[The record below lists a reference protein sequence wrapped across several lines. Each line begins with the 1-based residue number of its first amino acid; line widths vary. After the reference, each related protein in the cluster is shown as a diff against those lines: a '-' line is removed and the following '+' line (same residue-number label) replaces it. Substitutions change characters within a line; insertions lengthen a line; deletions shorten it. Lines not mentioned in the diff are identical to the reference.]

1 MRLKAASA
9 LILATLLIAG
19 CARNP
24 ATGKMEMSSTGLGAT
39 IGALGGAAVGAVADD
54 GRGALIGAGI
64 GALAGGAVGAYMDRQ
79 EAELRNDLAGSGV
92 GVSRQGDNIVLTM
105 PSNVTFDFD
114 STRIRGEFQGTL
126 TDVARTLGDYEQTY
140 VDVVG
145 HTDSTGST
153 TYNQGLSERRARSVA
168 DYISA
173 RGVIPPRINIG
184 GYGETQPIASNAYEA
199 GRQQNRRVE
208 IYIRPYTG

>member
-1 MRLKAASA
+1 MV
-9 LILATLLIAG
+9 
-19 CARNP
+19 
-24 ATGKMEMSSTGLGAT
+24 LGEPE
-39 IGALGGAAVGAVADD
+39 
-54 GRGALIGAGI
+54 
-64 GALAGGAVGAYMDRQ
+64 AGGAVGAYMDRQ
-79 EAELRNDLAGSGV
+79 EAELRQELAGSGV
-92 GVSRQGDNIVLTM
+92 GVSRQGDNIVLNM

-126 TDVARTLGDYEQTY
+126 SEVSQTLAEYEQTY

-168 DYISA
+168 DYIST
-173 RGVIPPRINIG
+173 RGVIRPRINIG
-184 GYGETQPIASNAYEA
+184 GYGETQPIASNANEA

-208 IYIRPYTG
+208 IFIRPYTG

>member
-1 MRLKAASA
+1 MRLKTVSV
-9 LILATLLIAG
+9 LIVAGVLVAG

-24 ATGKMEMSSTGLGAT
+24 TTGQMEMTKTGLGAT
-39 IGALGGAAVGAVADD
+39 LGAFGGAAIGAITNDR
-54 GRGALIGAGI
+54 RGALIGAGI

-79 EAELRNDLAGSGV
+79 EAELRQDLAGTGV
-92 GVSRQGDNIVLTM
+92 GVARQGDNIVLNM
-105 PSNVTFDFD
+105 PSNVTFAFD
-114 STRIRGEFQGTL
+114 SSAIRPEFQGTL
-126 TDVARTLGDYEQTY
+126 GEVGQTLAQYEQTY

-145 HTDSTGST
+145 HTDSTGPED
-153 TYNQGLSERRARSVA
+153 YNQSLSERRARSVA

-184 GYGETQPIASNAYEA
+184 GYGETQPIADNATNS

-208 IYIRPYTG
+208 IYIRPHTG

>member
-9 LILATLLIAG
+9 LILSSLMIAS
-19 CARNP
+19 CVRNP
-24 ATGKMEMSSTGLGAT
+24 DTGNMEMSRTGLGAT
-39 IGALGGAAVGAVADD
+39 IGALGGAAVGAIADD

-79 EAELRNDLAGSGV
+79 EAELREELAGSGV
-92 GVSRQGDNIVLTM
+92 GVSRQGDNIVLNM

-114 STRIRGEFQGTL
+114 STQIRGEFQGTL
-126 TDVARTLGDYEQTY
+126 TEVSQTLASYEQTY

-145 HTDSTGST
+145 HTDSVGST

-184 GYGETQPIASNAYEA
+184 GYGETQPIASNNTDI

>member
-9 LILATLLIAG
+9 LILTGLMVAG
-19 CARNP
+19 CVRNP
-24 ATGKMEMSSTGLGAT
+24 DTGQMEMSRTGLGAT

-79 EAELRNDLAGSGV
+79 EAELRQELAGSGV
-92 GVSRQGDNIVLTM
+92 GVSRQGDNIVLNM

-114 STRIRGEFQGTL
+114 STQIRGEFQGTL
-126 TDVARTLGDYEQTY
+126 SEVSQTLASYEQTY

-145 HTDSTGST
+145 HTDSTGAAS
-153 TYNQGLSERRARSVA
+153 YNQGLSERRARSVA

-173 RGVIPPRINIG
+173 RGVIRPRINIG
-184 GYGETQPIASNAYEA
+184 GYGETQPIASNANEA

-208 IYIRPYTG
+208 IFIRPYTG

>member
-1 MRLKAASA
+1 MRINAASA
-9 LILATLLIAG
+9 LILTGLVLAS
-19 CARNP
+19 CVRNP
-24 ATGKMEMSSTGLGAT
+24 DTGNMEMSRTGLGAT
-39 IGALGGAAVGAVADD
+39 IGALGGAAVGAIADD

-79 EAELRNDLAGSGV
+79 EAELREELAGSGV
-92 GVSRQGDNIVLTM
+92 GVSRQGDNIVLNM

-126 TDVARTLGDYEQTY
+126 TEMSQTLAEYEQTY

-145 HTDSTGST
+145 HTDSTGSAE
-153 TYNQGLSERRARSVA
+153 YNQGLSERRARSVA

-184 GYGETQPIASNAYEA
+184 GYGETQPIASNATND

>member
-9 LILATLLIAG
+9 LILTGLMIAG
-19 CARNP
+19 CVRNP
-24 ATGKMEMSSTGLGAT
+24 DTGNMEMSRTGLGAT

-79 EAELRNDLAGSGV
+79 EAELREDLAGSGV
-92 GVSRQGDNIVLTM
+92 GVSRQGDNIVLNM

-126 TDVARTLGDYEQTY
+126 AEMSQTLASYEQTY
-140 VDVVG
+140 VDVIG
-145 HTDSTGST
+145 HTDSTGSS
-153 TYNQGLSERRARSVA
+153 TYNQDLSERRARSVA
-168 DYISA
+168 DFISA

-184 GYGETQPIASNAYEA
+184 GYGETQPIASNATTV

>member
-1 MRLKAASA
+1 MRINAVSA
-9 LILATLLIAG
+9 LILTGLVLAS
-19 CARNP
+19 CVRNP
-24 ATGKMEMSSTGLGAT
+24 DTGQMEMSRTGLGAT
-39 IGALGGAAVGAVADD
+39 IGALGGAAVGAIADD

-79 EAELRNDLAGSGV
+79 EAELREELAGSGV
-92 GVSRQGDNIVLTM
+92 GVSRQGDNIVLNM

-126 TDVARTLGDYEQTY
+126 TEMSQTLAEYEQTY

-145 HTDSTGST
+145 HTDSTGSAE
-153 TYNQGLSERRARSVA
+153 YNQGLSERRARSVA

-184 GYGETQPIASNAYEA
+184 GYGETQPIASNATND

>member
-1 MRLKAASA
+1 MRLKAISA
-9 LILATLLIAG
+9 VVLTALFIAA
-19 CARNP
+19 CTQDPN
-24 ATGKMEMSSTGLGAT
+24 TGQMQMSRAGIGAT
-39 IGALGGAAVGAVADD
+39 IGALGGAAVGAIADD
-54 GRGALIGAGI
+54 RRGALIGAGI

-79 EAELRNDLAGSGV
+79 EAELRQELAGSGV
-92 GVSRQGDNIVLTM
+92 GVRRQGNNIILNM

-114 STRIRGEFQGTL
+114 STQIRGEFQGTL
-126 TDVARTLGDYEQTY
+126 SQVAQTLTEYEQTY

-168 DYISA
+168 DFISA
-173 RGVIPPRINIG
+173 RGVIRPRINIG
-184 GYGETQPIASNAYEA
+184 GYGETQPIASNDTPA

-208 IYIRPYTG
+208 IYLRPHTG

>member
-1 MRLKAASA
+1 MRLKTVSS
-9 LILATLLIAG
+9 LILAGVLIAG

-24 ATGKMEMSSTGLGAT
+24 TTGQMEMTRTGLGAT
-39 IGALGGAAVGAVADD
+39 LGALGGAAVGAIADD

-79 EAELRNDLAGSGV
+79 EADLRQDLAGSGV
-92 GVSRQGDNIVLTM
+92 GVTRQGDNIVLNM
-105 PSNVTFDFD
+105 PSNVTFGFD
-114 STRIRGEFQGTL
+114 STSVRPEFQGTL
-126 TDVARTLGDYEQTY
+126 SDVGQTLAQYEQTY

-145 HTDSTGST
+145 HTDSTGAAD
-153 TYNQGLSERRARSVA
+153 YNQSLSERRARSVA

-184 GYGETQPIASNAYEA
+184 GYGETQPIADNGSSS